1 MVEPAKLIVIMAKE
15 ARRLKMN
22 SLLAPRISL
31 TEADTAVS
39 EFSICASVP
48 FSDNK
53 RRYQL

>member
-22 SLLAPRISL
+22 SLLAPSFSL